1 MHFLGEFFYIHNL
14 QRKTARLLSK
24 NIEEVAQHYHSQAQK
39 SKKSE
44 NREPSI
50 LIFIISVS
58 VSIALIIGISQ
69 FAFSLVPER
78 SEFIKTERVA
88 DETYKEFSHRLETI
102 SEKSAKE
109 IKATRKDS

>member
-1 MHFLGEFFYIHNL
+1 MVESVTEKGRNSD
-14 QRKTARLLSK
+14 SK
-24 NIEEVAQHYHSQAQK
+24 
-39 SKKSE
+39 
-44 NREPSI
+44 EPSVFI
-50 LIFIISVS
+50 YIISVT